1 MGKPYQR
8 KDRND
13 KDWYISYYEPGGKR
27 IKRRI
32 GPSKKLAEA
41 ALKKIEV
48 AIAEGRYLEVKNQD
62 KILFEN
68 FADEYLRTHCLNQKS
83 YRSYHSIHV
92 KILKEV
98 FKSKSL
104 DEIKTLDIDKFK
116 NNRLNKVSPAT
127 VNRSLACLK
136 TMFNK
141 AIVWGKFE
149 GVNPM
154 AKVGLYKEKAIR
166 LRYLEKEEILRL
178 VENCSPALKP
188 VVILAVNTGMRHGEI
203 FNLKWHDVDFKRNV
217 ICLLETKSGEK
228 REVPMNEVVKNELIK
243 VRKHP
248 KSPYIF
254 CHPNGQRVKDIRKS
268 FWTALKK
275 SGIKDFRFHD
285 LRHTAASQLVM
296 AGIDLNTVREIL
308 GHNTIEMTLRY
319 AHLSPNHKKRAV
331 DVLGESIGLQE
342 TSKSFD
348 LVPT

>member
-1 MGKPYQR
+1 MGKPFQR

-27 IKRRI
+27 VKRRV

-41 ALKKIEV
+41 ALSKIEV

-62 KILFEN
+62 KILFEG
-68 FADEYLRTHCLNQKS
+68 FADEYLRTHCLHQKS
-83 YRSYHSIHV
+83 YRSFHSIHV
-92 KILKEV
+92 RKLKEV
-98 FKSKSL
+98 FKGKSL
-104 DEIKTLDIDKFK
+104 DEITVLDVEKFK
-116 NNRLNKVSPAT
+116 NNRLHKVSPAT

-141 AIVWGKFE
+141 AIAWGKFD
-149 GVNPM
+149 GVNPVT
-154 AKVGLYKEKAIR
+154 KVGMCKEKAIR

-178 VENCSPALKP
+178 IENCSPALKP

-203 FNLKWHDVDFKRNV
+203 FNLKWHDVDFKRDV

-228 REVPMNEVVKNELIK
+228 REVPMNEVVKHELIK

-254 CHPNGQRVKDIRKS
+254 CHPNGERVRDIRKS

-296 AGIDLNTVREIL
+296 AGVDLNTVREIL

-331 DVLGESIGLQE
+331 DVLGESIGLAE
-342 TSKSFD
+342 KPKALD
-348 LVPT
+348 LVPI

>member
-1 MGKPYQR
+1 MGKPFQR

-27 IKRRI
+27 IKRRV

-41 ALKKIEV
+41 ALSKIEV

-62 KILFEN
+62 KILFEY
-68 FADEYLRTHCLNQKS
+68 FADEYLRIHCLNQRS
-83 YRSYHSIHV
+83 YRSFHLIHA
-92 KILKEV
+92 KILKGA
-98 FKSKSL
+98 FKGKAL
-104 DEIKTLDIDKFK
+104 DEIKVLDIDKFK
-116 NNRLNKVSPAT
+116 NNRLQKVSPAM

-136 TMFNK
+136 SMFNR
-141 AIVWGKFE
+141 AIAWGKYE
-149 GVNPM
+149 GVNPVTR
-154 AKVGLYKEKAIR
+154 VGMFKEKTIR

-178 VENCSPALKP
+178 VDNCSKALKP

-203 FNLKWHDVDFKRNV
+203 FNLKWHDVDFKRDV

-254 CHPNGQRVKDIRKS
+254 CHPNGERVKDIRKS

-275 SGIKDFRFHD
+275 SDIKDFRFHN

-296 AGIDLNTVREIL
+296 AGVDLNTVREIL

-342 TSKSFD
+342 APKSVD
-348 LVPT
+348 LVPI